1 MSDVDDVK
9 AAVATYHAALSSLNI
24 AKIETLW
31 AHDDSVTQLEPTSKA
46 IIHGWKAVKKGLE
59 DFFGGFSE
67 VKISQADGPHV
78 RVKGDAAWATGRTH
92 AVAKTKAGEA
102 MTRQCVRHPNFRE
115 ARRRV
120 AGGIE
125 HRPSGSA
132 DRSAALPL
140 PPGDGHALPA
150 RAFKPAVRTAGPTR
164 AAGLRRRRAAGNA
177 RPSRGCWR

>member
-102 MTRQCVRHPNFRE
+102 MTLNVFDTQIFEKR
-115 ARRRV
+115 
-120 AGGIE
+120 GGAWLVVSNI
-125 HRPSGSA
+125 
-132 DRSAALPL
+132 ALPV
-140 PPGDGHALPA
+140 PQ
-150 RAFKPAVRTAGPTR
+150 
-164 AAGLRRRRAAGNA
+164 
-177 RPSRGCWR
+177 

>member
-9 AAVATYHAALSSLNI
+9 GAVAAYHAALSSLNI

-31 AHDDSVTQLEPTSKA
+31 AHDDSVTQLEPASKA

-67 VKISQADGPHV
+67 LKISQTDGPHV

-102 MTRQCVRHPNFRE
+102 MTLNVFDTQIFEKR
-115 ARRRV
+115 
-120 AGGIE
+120 GGAWLVVSNI
-125 HRPSGSA
+125 
-132 DRSAALPL
+132 ALSVPQ
-140 PPGDGHALPA
+140 
-150 RAFKPAVRTAGPTR
+150 
-164 AAGLRRRRAAGNA
+164 
-177 RPSRGCWR
+177 

>member
-67 VKISQADGPHV
+67 VKMSQADGPHV

-102 MTRQCVRHPNFRE
+102 MTLDVFDTQIFEKR
-115 ARRRV
+115 
-120 AGGIE
+120 GGAWLVVSNI
-125 HRPSGSA
+125 
-132 DRSAALPL
+132 ALPV
-140 PPGDGHALPA
+140 PQ
-150 RAFKPAVRTAGPTR
+150 
-164 AAGLRRRRAAGNA
+164 
-177 RPSRGCWR
+177 

>member
-9 AAVATYHAALSSLNI
+9 AAVAAYHAALSSLNI

-31 AHDDSVTQLEPTSKA
+31 AHDDNVTQLEPASKA

-102 MTRQCVRHPNFRE
+102 MTSQRVRHPNFRE

-120 AGGIE
+120 AGGVE

-132 DRSAALPL
+132 VGAPSFRR
-140 PPGDGHALPA
+140 PGEVMRVPQ
-150 RAFKPAVRTAGPTR
+150 AFTPAVRTAC
-164 AAGLRRRRAAGNA
+164 RRRAAV
-177 RPSRGCWR
+177 R